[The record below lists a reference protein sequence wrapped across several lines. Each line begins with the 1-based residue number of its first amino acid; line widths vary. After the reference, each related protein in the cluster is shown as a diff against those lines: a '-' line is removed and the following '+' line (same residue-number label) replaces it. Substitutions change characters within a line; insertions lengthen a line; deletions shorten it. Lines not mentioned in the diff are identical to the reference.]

1 MNNMTNKVLKNSFI
15 LLIGNLLFRVG
26 GYINRL
32 LMSRMLGP
40 EGYGLYGLTLPFQGI
55 FQILSAGG
63 LPPAISKYVAEY
75 NAKDEKALTR
85 QVILTATKFMVL
97 MAILLS
103 IVLLFS
109 SDFIANN
116 IFHKPLVVWP
126 LRAVS
131 LITPFSVVVGAMRGA
146 FQGVYRNEYTVY
158 NRMAEQIATIIF
170 ACVFVYCG
178 LYAMGAVL
186 GGAFGFIVSAITAV
200 FLYKRYISPMFA
212 SEDSLNLSVREEIN
226 LLWMLIKFAVPVAI
240 TALSEMAIYDVGTL
254 VIGVLMLSTDVG
266 YYNAAD
272 PISRIPLVISLS
284 VATVLLPA
292 TAEAYALNDQ
302 KMLQEYVVDC
312 LRYSILTVLP
322 LCVLIS
328 VFSSPLI
335 TLLFGSVYV
344 SGSGVLSILV
354 LGMSFYSIY
363 MICSSILQGIGH
375 PRLPMYILLMGT
387 IVNVVLNTV
396 LVYLLGIIGAAIGTT
411 ITTCILMIIIMY
423 FVIENTN
430 ISIPWSNIFMIIS
443 SNIILMVVSLII
455 PKTIIGS
462 IIGFILGG
470 IIYLIALV
478 RLKVLTKRDINFF
491 TSYLNK
497 ISFLQK
503 YTQKVVK
510 YIENKDLIYKLE

>member
-1 MNNMTNKVLKNSFI
+1 MSNKILKNSFI

-75 NAKDEKALTR
+75 NAKDEEEVSR
-85 QVILTATKFMVL
+85 QVIITATKFMIL

-103 IVLLFS
+103 MILLFS
-109 SDFIANN
+109 SDFIANE

-146 FQGVYRNEYTVY
+146 FQGFYKNEYTVY
-158 NRMAEQIATIIF
+158 NRLAEQVSTIVF
-170 ACVFVYCG
+170 ACLFVFCG

-200 FLYKRYISPMFA
+200 YLYKRHISPLF
-212 SEDSLNLSVREEIN
+212 DNQKTLDLTFHEEMK
-226 LLWMLIKFAVPVAI
+226 LLWMLICFAVPVAI
-240 TALSEMAIYDVGTL
+240 TALSEMAIYDIGTL
-254 VIGVLMLSTDVG
+254 VIGVYMLTTDVG

-284 VATVLLPA
+284 ISTVLLPA
-292 TAEAYALNDQ
+292 TAEAYALDDR
-302 KMLQEYVVDC
+302 KLLQEYVNDC

-328 VFSSPLI
+328 IFSIPILI
-335 TLLFGSVYV
+335 ILFGATYIPS
-344 SGSGVLSILV
+344 SGVLSILV
-354 LGMSFYSIY
+354 IGMSFYTIY
-363 MICSSILQGIGH
+363 MICSSILQGIDN
-375 PRLPMYILLMGT
+375 PRIPMYVLLFGT
-387 IVNVVLNTV
+387 VMNIVCNVL
-396 LVYLLGIIGAAIGTT
+396 LVQQMGIIGAAVATT
-411 ITTCILMIIIMY
+411 ITTAVLMIIILY
-423 FVIENTN
+423 FVVRNTKIRLPFKN
-430 ISIPWSNIFMIIS
+430 ISKMIIA
-443 SNIILMVVSLII
+443 NIVLAVICIVI
-455 PKTIIGS
+455 PKS
-462 IIGFILGG
+462 IVGCIVGFILGS
-470 IIYLIALV
+470 IIYLGLLLA
-478 RLKVLTKRDINFF
+478 LKVMTKRDITFF
-491 TSYLNK
+491 SE
-497 ISFLQK
+497 F
-503 YTQKVVK
+503 VK
-510 YIENKDLIYKLE
+510 RIPFIRNYVERIVKFIEKHELIYNIE

>member
-1 MNNMTNKVLKNSFI
+1 MTNKVLKNSFI

-26 GYINRL
+26 GYVNRL

-75 NAKDEKALTR
+75 NAQNKKALTI
-85 QVILTATKFMVL
+85 QVIYTATKFMVL

-103 IVLLFS
+103 IILLFS

-146 FQGVYRNEYTVY
+146 FQGVYKNEYTVY
-158 NRMAEQIATIIF
+158 NRMAEQVATIVF

-186 GGAFGFIVSAITAV
+186 GSAFGFIVSAITAV
-200 FLYKRYISPMFA
+200 FLYKKYISPLFV
-212 SEDSLNLSVREEIN
+212 SDDSLNLSFREELN

-254 VIGVLMLSTDVG
+254 VIGVIMLSTDVG

-284 VATVLLPA
+284 VSTVLLPA
-292 TAEAYALNDQ
+292 TAEAYALKNQ

-328 VFSSPLI
+328 VFSTPII
-335 TLLFGSVYV
+335 TLLFGSVYI
-344 SGSGVLSILV
+344 SGSGVLSVLV
-354 LGMSFYSIY
+354 IGMSFYSVY

-375 PRLPMYILLMGT
+375 PRLPMYILLVGT
-387 IVNVVLNTV
+387 VVNVILNAV
-396 LVYLLGIIGAAIGTT
+396 LVYDLGIIGAAIGTT
-411 ITTCILMIIIMY
+411 ITTCILMIVIMY
-423 FVIENTN
+423 FVIKNTR
-430 ISIPWSNIFMIIS
+430 ISIPWTNIFMILLA
-443 SNIILMVVSLII
+443 NIILMIVSLII

-462 IIGFILGG
+462 IIGLIIGG
-470 IIYLIALV
+470 AIYIIALI
-478 RLKVLTKRDINFF
+478 RLKVFTKRDINFF
-491 TSYLNK
+491 TAYLNK
-497 ISFLQK
+497 IPFLRGQTK
-503 YTQKVVK
+503 KIVK
-510 YIENKDLIYKLE
+510 YIEKKDLIYKIE

>member
-1 MNNMTNKVLKNSFI
+1 MSNKVLKNSFI

-75 NAKDEKALTR
+75 NAQDKKALTR
-85 QVILTATKFMVL
+85 QVILTSTKFMVL

-103 IVLLFS
+103 IILLFS

-146 FQGVYRNEYTVY
+146 FQGVYKNEYTVY
-158 NRMAEQIATIIF
+158 NRMAEQIATIVF

-186 GGAFGFIVSAITAV
+186 GSAFGFIISAVTAA
-200 FLYKRYISPMFA
+200 FLYKKYINPLFDSD
-212 SEDSLNLSVREEIN
+212 DSLNLSFKEELN

-240 TALSEMAIYDVGTL
+240 TALSEIAIYDIGTL
-254 VIGVLMLSTDVG
+254 VIGSIMLSVDVG

-284 VATVLLPA
+284 VSTVLLPA
-292 TAEAYALNDQ
+292 TAEAYALKDH
-302 KMLQEYVVDC
+302 KMLQQYVVDC

-322 LCVLIS
+322 LCVMIS
-328 VFSSPLI
+328 IFSIPIIS
-335 TLLFGSVYV
+335 LLFGSQYIQ
-344 SGSGVLSILV
+344 GSGALSILV
-354 LGMSFYSIY
+354 IGMSFYSIY
-363 MICSSILQGIGH
+363 MICSSILQGIGY
-375 PRLPMYILLMGT
+375 PRLPMYILLIGT
-387 IVNVVLNTV
+387 GLNLVLNIV
-396 LVYLLGIIGAAIGTT
+396 LVYSYGIVGAAIGTT
-411 ITTCILMIIIMY
+411 ITTCILMIVIMY
-423 FVIENTN
+423 FVIKNTK
-430 ISIPWSNIFMIIS
+430 ISIPWRNILLIIA
-443 SNIILMVVSLII
+443 SNIILMIVSLII

-462 IIGFILGG
+462 IIGLIVGSV
-470 IIYLIALV
+470 IYLIALIF
-478 RLKVLTKRDINFF
+478 LKVLTKRDLNFF
-491 TSYLNK
+491 AQYLNK
-497 ISFLQK
+497 IPILRT

-510 YIENKDLIYKLE
+510 YIENKNLIYKLE

>member
-1 MNNMTNKVLKNSFI
+1 MSNKVLKNSLI

-75 NAKDEKALTR
+75 NAQDEKALTR

-103 IVLLFS
+103 IILLFS

-146 FQGVYRNEYTVY
+146 FQGVYKNEYTVY
-158 NRMAEQIATIIF
+158 NRLAEQIATIVF

-186 GGAFGFIVSAITAV
+186 GSAFGFIVSAITAV
-200 FLYKRYISPMFA
+200 FLYKKYISPLFK
-212 SEDSLNLSVREEIN
+212 SEDSLNLSLKEELK

-254 VIGVLMLSTDVG
+254 VIGILMLSTDVG

-284 VATVLLPA
+284 VSTVLLPA
-292 TAEAYALNDQ
+292 TAEAYALKNQ
-302 KMLQEYVVDC
+302 KLLQEYVVDC

-328 VFSSPLI
+328 VFSTPI
-335 TLLFGSVYV
+335 IELLFGSAYI

-354 LGMSFYSIY
+354 IGMSFYSIY
-363 MICSSILQGIGH
+363 MISSSILQGTGN
-375 PRLPMYILLMGT
+375 PRLPMYILLLGT
-387 IVNVVLNTV
+387 LLNIVLNASF
-396 LVYLLGIIGAAIGTT
+396 VYVNGIIGAAIGTT
-411 ITTCILMIIIMY
+411 LTTCILMIIIMY
-423 FVIENTN
+423 FVIQKTN
-430 ISIPWSNIFMIIS
+430 ISIPWTNIMRIIIS
-443 SNIILMVVSLII
+443 NVILMIVCLII

-462 IIGFILGG
+462 IIGLIIGTFIY
-470 IIYLIALV
+470 IIALIH
-478 RLKVLTKRDINFF
+478 LKVLTGRDINFF
-491 TSYLNK
+491 KGYLNRIPILKKHTNK
-497 ISFLQK
+497 I
-503 YTQKVVK
+503 VN
-510 YIENKDLIYKLE
+510 YIEKKDLTYKIEE

>member
-1 MNNMTNKVLKNSFI
+1 MSNKVLKNSFI
-15 LLIGNLLFRVG
+15 LLIGNLLFRLG

-75 NAKDEKALTR
+75 NAQDKKALTR

-109 SDFIANN
+109 SDFIAND

-131 LITPFSVVVGAMRGA
+131 LITPFSVIVGAMRGA
-146 FQGVYRNEYTVY
+146 FQGVYKNEYTVY
-158 NRMAEQIATIIF
+158 NRLAEQVATIVF

-186 GGAFGFIVSAITAV
+186 GSAFGFIVSAITAV
-200 FLYKRYISPMFA
+200 ALYKKYISPLFY
-212 SEDSLNLSVREEIN
+212 SEDSLNLTFREEMK
-226 LLWMLIKFAVPVAI
+226 LLWMLIRFAVPVAI

-254 VIGVLMLSTDVG
+254 VIGFYMLSSDVG
-266 YYNAAD
+266 FYNAAD

-284 VATVLLPA
+284 VSTVLLPA
-292 TAEAYALNDQ
+292 TAEAYALKNH
-302 KMLQEYVVDC
+302 KLLQEYVTDC

-328 VFSSPLI
+328 VFSTPII
-335 TLLFGSVYV
+335 TLLFGGVYTP
-344 SGSGVLSILV
+344 GAEPLSILV
-354 LGMSFYSIY
+354 IGMSFYSIY
-363 MICSSILQGIGH
+363 MICSSILQGTGN
-375 PRLPMYILLMGT
+375 PRLPMIILLAGT
-387 IVNVVLNTV
+387 ALNVALNALLVSRTGIV
-396 LVYLLGIIGAAIGTT
+396 GAAIGTT
-411 ITTCILMIIIMY
+411 ITTFILMIVIMY
-423 FVIENTN
+423 FVIKNTR
-430 ISIPWSNIFMIIS
+430 ISIPWKNILLIITA
-443 SNIILMVVSLII
+443 NIILTAVCILI
-455 PKTIIGS
+455 PKSITGAVFGLIIGS
-462 IIGFILGG
+462 IV
-470 IIYLIALV
+470 YLISLV
-478 RLKVLTKRDINFF
+478 MLKVLTKRDLNFF
-491 TSYLNK
+491 AQYFNK
-497 ISFLQK
+497 IPVIRGFSEK
-503 YTQKVVK
+503 IVK
-510 YIENKDLIYKLE
+510 YIEKKELIYKIED

>member
-1 MNNMTNKVLKNSFI
+1 MSNKVLKNSFI
-15 LLIGNLLFRVG
+15 LLIGNLLFRLG

-103 IVLLFS
+103 IILLFS

-126 LRAVS
+126 LRAVC

-146 FQGVYRNEYTVY
+146 FQGVYKNEYTVY
-158 NRMAEQIATIIF
+158 NRLAEQVATIVF
-170 ACVFVYCG
+170 ACVFVYAG

-186 GGAFGFIVSAITAV
+186 GSAFGFIVSAITAV
-200 FLYKRYISPMFA
+200 LLYKKYISPLFY
-212 SEDSLNLSVREEIN
+212 SEDSLNLTLKEELK
-226 LLWMLIKFAVPVAI
+226 LLWMLIRFAVPVAI

-254 VIGVLMLSTDVG
+254 VIGYYMLSSDVG
-266 YYNAAD
+266 FYNAAD

-284 VATVLLPA
+284 VSTVLLPA
-292 TAEAYALNDQ
+292 TAEAYALKNH
-302 KMLQEYVVDC
+302 KLLEEYVVDC

-328 VFSSPLI
+328 VFSTPII
-335 TLLFGSVYV
+335 TLLFGSVYTP
-344 SGSGVLSILV
+344 GSSVLSVLV
-354 LGMSFYSIY
+354 IGMSFYSIY
-363 MICSSILQGIGH
+363 MICSSILQGTGN
-375 PRLPMYILLMGT
+375 PRLPMVILLLGT
-387 IVNVVLNTV
+387 VLNIALNAV
-396 LVYLLGIIGAAIGTT
+396 LVSNKGIIGAAIGTT
-411 ITTCILMIIIMY
+411 LTTFILMIVIMY
-423 FVIENTN
+423 FVIKNTK
-430 ISIPWSNIFMIIS
+430 ISIPWKNILLIIS
-443 SNIILMVVSLII
+443 ANIILTAICLII
-455 PKTIIGS
+455 PKSIVGSIFGLIIGS
-462 IIGFILGG
+462 IIY
-470 IIYLIALV
+470 IISLI
-478 RLKVLTKRDINFF
+478 RLKTLTKRDLNFF
-491 TSYLNK
+491 TQYLNK
-497 ISFLQK
+497 IPILK
-503 YTQKVVK
+503 GYNEKIVK
-510 YIENKDLIYKLE
+510 YIERKELIYKLED

>member
-1 MNNMTNKVLKNSFI
+1 MSNKVLKNSFI

-75 NAKDEKALTR
+75 NAQDKKALTR
-85 QVILTATKFMVL
+85 QVILTSTKFMVL

-103 IVLLFS
+103 IILLFS

-146 FQGVYRNEYTVY
+146 FQGVYKNEYTVY
-158 NRMAEQIATIIF
+158 NRMAEQIATIVF

-186 GGAFGFIVSAITAV
+186 GSAFGFIISAVTAV
-200 FLYKRYISPMFA
+200 FLYKKYINPLFDSD
-212 SEDSLNLSVREEIN
+212 DSLNLSFKEELN

-240 TALSEMAIYDVGTL
+240 TALSEIAIYDIGTL
-254 VIGVLMLSTDVG
+254 VIGSIMLSVDVG

-284 VATVLLPA
+284 VSTVLLPA
-292 TAEAYALNDQ
+292 TAEAYALKDH
-302 KMLQEYVVDC
+302 KMLQQYVVDC

-322 LCVLIS
+322 LCVMIS
-328 VFSSPLI
+328 IFSIPIIS
-335 TLLFGSVYV
+335 LLFGSQYIQ
-344 SGSGVLSILV
+344 GSGALSILV
-354 LGMSFYSIY
+354 IGMSFYSIY
-363 MICSSILQGIGH
+363 MICSSILQGIGY
-375 PRLPMYILLMGT
+375 PRLPMYILLIGT
-387 IVNVVLNTV
+387 GLNLVLNIV
-396 LVYLLGIIGAAIGTT
+396 LVYSYGIVGAAIGTT
-411 ITTCILMIIIMY
+411 ITTCILMIVIMY
-423 FVIENTN
+423 FVIKNTK
-430 ISIPWSNIFMIIS
+430 ISIPWRNILLIIA
-443 SNIILMVVSLII
+443 SNIILMIVSLII

-462 IIGFILGG
+462 IIGLIVGSV
-470 IIYLIALV
+470 IYLIALIF
-478 RLKVLTKRDINFF
+478 LKVLTKRDLNFF
-491 TSYLNK
+491 AQYLNK
-497 ISFLQK
+497 IPILRT

-510 YIENKDLIYKLE
+510 YIENKNLIYKLE

>member
-1 MNNMTNKVLKNSFI
+1 MSNKVLKNSFI

-75 NAKDEKALTR
+75 NAQDKKALTR
-85 QVILTATKFMVL
+85 QVILTSTKFMVL

-103 IVLLFS
+103 IILLFS

-146 FQGVYRNEYTVY
+146 FQGVYKNEYTVY
-158 NRMAEQIATIIF
+158 NRMAEQIATIVF

-186 GGAFGFIVSAITAV
+186 GSAFGFIISAVTAV
-200 FLYKRYISPMFA
+200 FLYKKYINPLFDSD
-212 SEDSLNLSVREEIN
+212 DSLNLSFKEELN

-240 TALSEMAIYDVGTL
+240 TALSEIVIYDIGTL
-254 VIGVLMLSTDVG
+254 VIGSIMLSVDVG

-284 VATVLLPA
+284 VSTVLLPA
-292 TAEAYALNDQ
+292 TAEAYALKDH
-302 KMLQEYVVDC
+302 KMLQQYVVDC

-322 LCVLIS
+322 LCVMIS
-328 VFSSPLI
+328 IFSIPIIS
-335 TLLFGSVYV
+335 LLFGSQYIQ
-344 SGSGVLSILV
+344 GSGALSILV
-354 LGMSFYSIY
+354 IGMSFYSIY
-363 MICSSILQGIGH
+363 MICSSILQGIGY
-375 PRLPMYILLMGT
+375 PRLPMYILLIGT
-387 IVNVVLNTV
+387 GLNLVLNIV
-396 LVYLLGIIGAAIGTT
+396 LVYSYGIVGAAIGTT
-411 ITTCILMIIIMY
+411 ITTCILMIVIMY
-423 FVIENTN
+423 FVIKNTK
-430 ISIPWSNIFMIIS
+430 ISIPWRNILLIIA
-443 SNIILMVVSLII
+443 SNIILMIVSLII

-462 IIGFILGG
+462 IIGLIVGSV
-470 IIYLIALV
+470 IYLIALIF
-478 RLKVLTKRDINFF
+478 LKVLTKRDLNFF
-491 TSYLNK
+491 AQYLNK
-497 ISFLQK
+497 IPILRT

-510 YIENKDLIYKLE
+510 YIENKNLIYKLE